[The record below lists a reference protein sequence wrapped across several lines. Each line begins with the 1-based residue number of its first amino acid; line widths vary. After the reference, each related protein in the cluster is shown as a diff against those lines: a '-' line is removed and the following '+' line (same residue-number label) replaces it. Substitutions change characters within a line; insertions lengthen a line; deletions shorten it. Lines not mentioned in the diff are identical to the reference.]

1 MCIPAAIFEYEEE
14 MKTFLILGQNP
25 SGAKAFKNNTIDRLS
40 KWLDYAGITDYDF
53 DNVSRDLGEKFK
65 VDLDRV
71 KMLSKGYSKIVALGR
86 VASNTLHKLDI
97 PHLYMPHP
105 SPRNRQLNSKE
116 FEKEK
121 MNSLKNYADEMY

>member
-1 MCIPAAIFEYEEE
+1 
-14 MKTFLILGQNP
+14 MKNNILILGQNP

-40 KWLDYAGITDYDF
+40 KWLDYAGISDYDF
-53 DNVSRDLGEKFK
+53 DNVSRDIGEKFK

-121 MNSLKNYADEMY
+121 MNSLKDYANELY

>member
-1 MCIPAAIFEYEEE
+1 
-14 MKTFLILGQNP
+14 MKKNILILGQNP

-40 KWLDYAGITDYDF
+40 KWLAYADISEYDF
-53 DNVSRDLGEKFK
+53 DNVSKDIGEKFRI
-65 VDLDRV
+65 DFDRV
-71 KMLSKGYSKIVALGR
+71 KILSEGYNKIVALGR

-121 MNSLKNYADEMY
+121 MNSLKNYANELC

>member
-40 KWLDYAGITDYDF
+40 TWLDYAGITDYDF

-71 KMLSKGYSKIVALGR
+71 KMLSKRYSKIVALGR

>member
-1 MCIPAAIFEYEEE
+1 MCIAAAIFEYEEE

>member
-121 MNSLKNYADEMY
+121 MNSLKNYANELY

>member
-40 KWLDYAGITDYDF
+40 TWLDYAGITDYDF

>member
-121 MNSLKNYADEMY
+121 MNSLKNYADGLY

>member
-1 MCIPAAIFEYEEE
+1 MCIQGAIFEYEEE
-14 MKTFLILGQNP
+14 METFLILGQNP

-40 KWLDYAGITDYDF
+40 KWLDHAGISDYEF

-71 KMLSKGYSKIVALGR
+71 KMLSKRYSKIVALGR

>member
-53 DNVSRDLGEKFK
+53 DNVRRDLGEKFK

-121 MNSLKNYADEMY
+121 MITLKNYANELC

>member
-53 DNVSRDLGEKFK
+53 DNVSYSGQTARLN
-65 VDLDRV
+65 
-71 KMLSKGYSKIVALGR
+71 MLSELGSYAKSASEVGANALD
-86 VASNTLHKLDI
+86 ATAMKN
-97 PHLYMPHP
+97 MFANEN
-105 SPRNRQLNSKE
+105 SPFADADLNVYVFFIKC
-116 FEKEK
+116 FVRTV
-121 MNSLKNYADEMY
+121 